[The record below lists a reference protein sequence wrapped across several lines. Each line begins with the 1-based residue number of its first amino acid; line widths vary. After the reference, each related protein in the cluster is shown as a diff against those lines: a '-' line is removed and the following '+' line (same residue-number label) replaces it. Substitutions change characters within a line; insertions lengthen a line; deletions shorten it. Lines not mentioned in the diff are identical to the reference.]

1 MLLVDTNVW
10 LTSVDR
16 RARHHTVCRHLLA
29 ARRGQ
34 LAAPVPVIAETSW
47 MILERLGPSAQARFV
62 RLVTE
67 GHLQVIELTSDDWAR
82 CLDLV
87 TSYANLRLDL
97 MDASLIAVA
106 ERLGVIELA
115 SFNGRDFRTVRPR
128 HTDAFTLLPTGL
140 TDN

>member
-16 RARHHTVCRHLLA
+16 CARHHTVCRHLLA

-67 GHLQVIELTSDDWAR
+67 GHLQVVELTSDDWAR

-97 MDASLIAVA
+97 MDASLVAVA
-106 ERLGVIELA
+106 ERLVIELA
-115 SFNGRDFRTVRPR
+115 SFNGRDFHTVRPR
-128 HTDAFTLLPTGL
+128 HTDAFTLLPAGL
-140 TDN
+140 TPT